1 MGIRILPY
9 RGGYRHYWYGEYREG
24 GRLHQVRLS
33 VKIAKVFLDFVS
45 HCDWPP
51 DIADNSV
58 SHFASSAF
66 DFSETPLPCASR

>member
-33 VKIAKVFLDFVS
+33 VKIAGV
-45 HCDWPP
+45 PP
-51 DIADNSV
+51 KSLSIKDEGSV
-58 SHFASSAF
+58 LYEKGMPTGKSK
-66 DFSETPLPCASR
+66 

>member
-33 VKIAKVFLDFVS
+33 VKIAGV
-45 HCDWPP
+45 PP
-51 DIADNSV
+51 ESLSIKDEGSV
-58 SHFASSAF
+58 LYEKGMPTGKSKKAIHNISQ
-66 DFSETPLPCASR
+66 